1 MWCIPN
7 LTPEFKE
14 RMEDILV
21 LYAKPYDPKE
31 PVVCFD
37 EKSKQLLKD
46 SRALKATQP
55 GKTRIRDYE
64 YVRNGTRNIFVAME
78 SKGGKRMTE
87 VTKCRKKTDY
97 ARFVEKVIDSYP
109 DADTIHFVQDNLNT
123 HFITSLIEAFGVRKA
138 KRLWKRL
145 TLHYTPK
152 HASWLNMAE
161 IEIGVLSRQCIKG
174 RIPSAEVLER
184 KIAAWEQRRNTK
196 RCGINWKFTKAKAR
210 KVFPSLYPTKLNG

>member
-1 MWCIPN
+1 MWCIPT

-14 RMEDILV
+14 RMEDILT
-21 LYAKPYDPKE
+21 LYEKPYDPLE

-46 SRALKATQP
+46 SRGAKAAKP
-55 GKTRIRDYE
+55 GKVRIRDYE
-64 YVRNGTRNIFVAME
+64 YVRNGTRNIFVAVE
-78 SKGGKRMTE
+78 PKGGRRKTE
-87 VTKCRKKTDY
+87 VTQCRKKPDY
-97 ARFVEKVIDSYP
+97 ARFVETVIDSYP
-109 DADTIHFVQDNLNT
+109 DADTIHWVQDNLNT
-123 HFITSLIEAFGVRKA
+123 HFITSLVEAFGIRKA

-174 RIPSAEVLER
+174 RVPSVEVLER
-184 KIAAWEQRRNTK
+184 KVAAWERKRNGK
-196 RCGINWKFTKAKAR
+196 RCRINWKFTKKKAR
-210 KVFPSLYPTKLNG
+210 KVFPTLYPIKLNG